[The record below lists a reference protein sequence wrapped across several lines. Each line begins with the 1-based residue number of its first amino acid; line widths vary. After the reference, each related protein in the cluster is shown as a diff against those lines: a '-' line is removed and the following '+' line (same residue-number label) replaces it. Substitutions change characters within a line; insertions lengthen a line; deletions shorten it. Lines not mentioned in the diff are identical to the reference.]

1 MSVFT
6 PVSDAE
12 LSAWLQQ
19 YELGELSS
27 LQGILA
33 GIDNSNFFV
42 TTSGANA
49 GKYANQSRFVLT
61 LFENLKAEQLPYN
74 LELME
79 HLANAGL
86 PVPAPIRNRD
96 NIYLGTL
103 NGKPASL
110 VTRMKGDWSDSPSV
124 ARCAAVGD
132 MLAKMHVSGQGYSK
146 QRENTHG
153 NSWRIRTAIAV
164 SRFLTDAELGLMET
178 EVALQ
183 ATFDRSH
190 LPVGAIHADLF
201 RDNVL
206 FEGEAIGG
214 VIDFYF
220 ACTDTLMY
228 DVAITVNDWCMGCDY
243 QFDMAK
249 YDAFLL
255 AYQAVRT
262 FTKEELEAWDM
273 MLRAAAL
280 RFWLSRLYDYFL
292 PRPAELNQPK
302 DPRHFH
308 RILSRLVQGTPA
320 IPTC

>member
-6 PVSDAE
+6 PVSEAE
-12 LSAWLQQ
+12 LSAWLAQ
-19 YELGELSS
+19 YELGDLAS

-33 GIDNSNFFV
+33 GIDNTNFFV
-42 TTSGANA
+42 TTTGSDKGHYA
-49 GKYANQSRFVLT
+49 GQTRFVLT

-86 PVPAPIRNRD
+86 PAPAPIRNRD
-96 NIYLGTL
+96 GIYLGEL

-110 VTRMKGDWSDSPSV
+110 VTRLKGDWSDNPSI
-124 ARCAAVGD
+124 ARCAAVGEL
-132 MLAKMHVSGQGYSK
+132 LAKMHVTGQSYPMK
-146 QRENTHG
+146 RENTHG
-153 NSWRIRTAIAV
+153 NAWRIRTAIAV
-164 SRFLTDAELGLMET
+164 SRFLTTEELGLMET

-206 FEGEAIGG
+206 FDADEIGG

-228 DVAITVNDWCMGCDY
+228 DVAITVNDWCLGSDY
-243 QFDMAK
+243 QLDPARLH
-249 YDAFLL
+249 AFISH
-255 AYQAVRT
+255 YQAVRP
-262 FTKEELEAWDM
+262 FTPEEKDAWGM

-308 RILSRLVQGTPA
+308 RILARHAQGTPA
-320 IPTC
+320 LPGA